1 MMRCGEGGVSD
12 TSSSSPVSGE
22 GESKVLS
29 PDGETPPVPV
39 ASSSPLP
46 SPLPS
51 LEDEETEE
59 IISQDGQ
66 ASPAR
71 SPSAHMLISP
81 SAPTKGQKRPYAGFS
96 PNKEKGKRNLQFTKM
111 HPTKKRVSTTKKA
124 GLVLSVARIN
134 KRLKAGRYAR
144 RIGLTASVYMASVLE
159 YLVAEVLELAG
170 NCARYF
176 RKQRVFPRCI
186 QLTLLHDKELFQL
199 TRGAIVPQGGVKP
212 FIHPVLV
219 NGHSGSAVGQP
230 EVVPTEEPPPTAHSK
245 EDWYG
250 DGC

>member
-1 MMRCGEGGVSD
+1 MARMIRCGDGGVSD

-46 SPLPS
+46 TPAQAQVSPLPAM
-51 LEDEETEE
+51 EDEETRE

-66 ASPAR
+66 LSPAG
-71 SPSAHMLISP
+71 SGGGGGHMLISP
-81 SAPTKGQKRPYAGFS
+81 SVPTKGQKRPQGYS
-96 PNKEKGKRNLQFTKM
+96 PNKEKGKRNLQFRK

-170 NCARYF
+170 NCAR
-176 RKQRVFPRCI
+176 
-186 QLTLLHDKELFQL
+186 
-199 TRGAIVPQGGVKP
+199 
-212 FIHPVLV
+212 
-219 NGHSGSAVGQP
+219 
-230 EVVPTEEPPPTAHSK
+230 
-245 EDWYG
+245 
-250 DGC
+250 

>member
-22 GESKVLS
+22 GESQVLS

-46 SPLPS
+46 TAGKAQDSPLPS

-59 IISQDGQ
+59 IISQEGQ
-66 ASPAR
+66 AIPATSPG
-71 SPSAHMLISP
+71 PSAHILISP
-81 SAPTKGQKRPYAGFS
+81 SAPTKGHKRPYVGFS
-96 PNKEKGKRNLQFTKM
+96 PNKEKAKRNLHFTKM
-111 HPTKKRVSTTKKA
+111 TPTKKRVSTTKKA

-170 NCARYF
+170 NCAR
-176 RKQRVFPRCI
+176 
-186 QLTLLHDKELFQL
+186 
-199 TRGAIVPQGGVKP
+199 
-212 FIHPVLV
+212 
-219 NGHSGSAVGQP
+219 
-230 EVVPTEEPPPTAHSK
+230 
-245 EDWYG
+245 
-250 DGC
+250 

>member
-1 MMRCGEGGVSD
+1 MARMMRVGDGGVSD

-22 GESKVLS
+22 GEGKVLQS

-46 SPLPS
+46 TSGQAQHSPLPA

-66 ASPAR
+66 VSPAGSQLGALLD
-71 SPSAHMLISP
+71 SPPAP
-81 SAPTKGQKRPYAGFS
+81 SKGQKRPLAGYS
-96 PNKEKGKRNLQFTKM
+96 PNKEKGKRNLQFTKK

-144 RIGLTASVYMASVLE
+144 RIGLTAAVYMASVLE

-170 NCARYF
+170 NCAR
-176 RKQRVFPRCI
+176 
-186 QLTLLHDKELFQL
+186 
-199 TRGAIVPQGGVKP
+199 
-212 FIHPVLV
+212 
-219 NGHSGSAVGQP
+219 
-230 EVVPTEEPPPTAHSK
+230 
-245 EDWYG
+245 
-250 DGC
+250 

>member
-1 MMRCGEGGVSD
+1 MMRVGDGAVSD

-46 SPLPS
+46 TPAQAQLSPLPAME
-51 LEDEETEE
+51 EDEETEE

-66 ASPAR
+66 ASPAGGQLGPLLV
-71 SPSAHMLISP
+71 SPPAP
-81 SAPTKGQKRPYAGFS
+81 SKGQKRPLAGYS

-144 RIGLTASVYMASVLE
+144 RIGLTAAVYMASVLE

-170 NCARYF
+170 NCAR
-176 RKQRVFPRCI
+176 
-186 QLTLLHDKELFQL
+186 
-199 TRGAIVPQGGVKP
+199 
-212 FIHPVLV
+212 
-219 NGHSGSAVGQP
+219 
-230 EVVPTEEPPPTAHSK
+230 
-245 EDWYG
+245 
-250 DGC
+250 

>member
-1 MMRCGEGGVSD
+1 MPRMMRCGDGEVSD

-22 GESKVLS
+22 GESKALS

-46 SPLPS
+46 TPGEAGHSPPPALD
-51 LEDEETEE
+51 DEETEE
-59 IISQDGQ
+59 IVGQDSQ
-66 ASPAR
+66 ASPAG
-71 SPSAHMLISP
+71 SQLGPMLISP
-81 SAPTKGQKRPYAGFS
+81 PAPSKGQKRPLTGYS

-144 RIGLTASVYMASVLE
+144 RIGLTAAVYMASVLE

-170 NCARYF
+170 NCAR
-176 RKQRVFPRCI
+176 
-186 QLTLLHDKELFQL
+186 
-199 TRGAIVPQGGVKP
+199 
-212 FIHPVLV
+212 
-219 NGHSGSAVGQP
+219 
-230 EVVPTEEPPPTAHSK
+230 
-245 EDWYG
+245 
-250 DGC
+250 